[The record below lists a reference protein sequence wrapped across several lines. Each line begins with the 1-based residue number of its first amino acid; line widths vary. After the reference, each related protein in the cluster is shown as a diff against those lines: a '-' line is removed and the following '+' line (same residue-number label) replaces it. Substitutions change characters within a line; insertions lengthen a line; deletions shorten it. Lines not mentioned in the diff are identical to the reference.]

1 MSISPGKLESKVLV
15 LYTGGTIGMQSQ
27 NKVYVPVANYLLNAI
42 RNDQSLND
50 KSYIEKHYRFEENLC
65 VLPPVRGENRRV
77 LYRLIE
83 YEPLLDSCNMSFM
96 EWTRIAKNIHDCY
109 ESYDGFVILHGTD
122 TLCYTASALSFMFE
136 DLGKPIVLTG
146 SQIPISEVR
155 CDGRENLVGSLIIAG
170 NYDIPEVTICF
181 NSLLL
186 RGNRTTK
193 FDCAGLSAFESP
205 NVQPLARMGIQ
216 VNVKWDAVFRS
227 RVRSKVFVRYG
238 LDRNIALLRIFPAIP
253 RDCVI
258 RTAFM
263 KFLLFQQSLLQFRA
277 FFQPPIRGVVLQ
289 TFGAGNMPSHRDDLI
304 DVIHEAVRNGLIVV
318 NCSQC
323 LRGRVDPAYETG
335 RILIDAGVLYGSDLT
350 VEAALTKLAYVLG
363 RADLSLCEKKALMS
377 QNIRGELTV
386 AMESH
391 IGRDHELVTKMAAC
405 LNLTTTQELRLL
417 RELMYPMLVYQAVC
431 QGNIRLLK
439 SLKSGGAVLTCV
451 DYMRRTS
458 LHYAAALGEL
468 EMVQFLLSEGVS
480 VHTKDNSNSTP
491 LLEAIRG
498 HHIAIVELLR
508 KSGAHLTIEPLNLCA
523 NLAMAAA
530 SNDLD
535 SMKSWKSAE
544 ANLSVAD
551 WEGRTALHVAAS
563 VGNEEMVSYLL
574 DNGVSPFST
583 DHTGHSALDKAL
595 LSRHNGCAK
604 LIRQFMANQANSD

>member
-1 MSISPGKLESKVLV
+1 MSISPGKLESRVLV

-42 RNDQSLND
+42 HNDQSLND
-50 KSYIEKHYRFEENLC
+50 KPYLEKHHRFEENLC
-65 VLPPVRGENRRV
+65 VLPPVRGENRRI
-77 LYRLIE
+77 LYHVIE
-83 YEPLLDSCNMSFM
+83 YDPLLDSCNMSFM
-96 EWTRIAKNIHDCY
+96 EWTRIAKSIHDSY

-205 NVQPLARMGIQ
+205 NIPPLARMGIQ
-216 VNVKWDAVFRS
+216 VNVKWDAIFRS
-227 RVRSKVFVRYG
+227 RVRSKVFVRYD
-238 LDRNIALLRIFPAIP
+238 LDHNIALLRIFPAIP
-253 RDCVI
+253 RDC
-258 RTAFM
+258 
-263 KFLLFQQSLLQFRA
+263 FRA

-304 DVIHEAVRNGLIVV
+304 DVIQEAVSNGLIVV

-335 RILIDAGVLYGSDLT
+335 RILFDAGVLYGSDLT

-363 RADLSLCEKKALMS
+363 RADLSLYEKKALMS
-377 QNIRGELTV
+377 QNLRGELTV
-386 AMESH
+386 ATESH
-391 IGRDHELVTKMAAC
+391 IGRDHELVTRMAGC

-417 RELMYPMLVYQAVC
+417 RELMYPMLVCQAVC
-431 QGNIRLLK
+431 QGNIALLK
-439 SLKSGGAVLTCV
+439 SLKSGGAILTSV
-451 DYMRRTS
+451 DHMRRTS

-508 KSGAHLTIEPLNLCA
+508 KSGAHLTIEPLNLCV

-530 SNDLD
+530 SNNLD
-535 SMKSWKSAE
+535 AMKSWKAAE
-544 ANLSVAD
+544 ADLSVVD

-563 VGNEEMVSYLL
+563 MGNQEMVSYLL

-583 DHTGHSALDKAL
+583 DHIGHSALDKAL
-595 LSRHNGCAK
+595 LNKHGGCAK
-604 LIRQFMANQANSD
+604 LIRQFMANQANSADA